1 MGQVHILHH
10 NHTLL
15 VVDPRP
21 QGVQP
26 VALQRRCQ
34 FFLPAAAFSGGDLH
48 VEGVFVVEFAVHG
61 EEYAFSASRWS
72 LHQNRVFCIL
82 VDAMNNYQFVQQF
95 RSQQI
100 RLVSEALVLLQPNLE
115 VFLVGDQLLLRSGLP
130 VE

>member
-1 MGQVHILHH
+1 M
-10 NHTLL
+10 
-15 VVDPRP
+15 
-21 QGVQP
+21 
-26 VALQRRCQ
+26 
-34 FFLPAAAFSGGDLH
+34 
-48 VEGVFVVEFAVHG
+48 VEFAVHG

-95 RSQQI
+95 RSQQV